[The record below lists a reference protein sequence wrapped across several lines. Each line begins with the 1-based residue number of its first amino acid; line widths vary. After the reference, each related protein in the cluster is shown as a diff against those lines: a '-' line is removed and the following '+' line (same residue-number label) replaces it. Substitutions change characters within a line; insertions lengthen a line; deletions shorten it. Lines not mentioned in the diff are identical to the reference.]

1 MVAVSVAGI
10 TIEMKHVLNNNGTLY
25 YQRAIPKSL
34 QERLGRRTFKIKLD
48 HMLGNVSIQAAK
60 LAKQHD
66 ALFKAMQLNKELTFT
81 EQKLAALATLASY
94 GLRPDDAN
102 ADGYIEDSRFEGLT
116 PWIDSFTDEYIEK
129 QREGITTK
137 AEDLAYKMLFKPLPM
152 TLSEALDTYFEEHE
166 RGNEDKWRKNILH
179 YWSLFMEHAGDVAL
193 ISVTRDDVK
202 SYIQKRLNA
211 GKKTG
216 TVEKELAIIS
226 AIFNKARIEKSINC
240 INPFE
245 RQKIPNAGKDVKKK
259 LVLSKE
265 QLQAV
270 VKAAI
275 AKNDDIR
282 AIVLLQAATGARISE
297 IVGLR
302 VDDVL
307 KLNNISYLK
316 LQTHDDEHGERRLK
330 NTNSSREVP
339 LVDFAKTVAKKLA
352 KEAKSPWLFS
362 RYVSASGEV
371 LGTHASNTVNKWLN
385 QQITGLTSHSFRHT
399 LKTYLREVTSKAL
412 NDEITGH
419 TSGDSAD
426 QYGLG
431 VSLQM
436 KLEAINKALTG
447 VDINNLDVL

>member
-1 MVAVSVAGI
+1 MVAVTVSGI
-10 TIEMKHVLNNNGTLY
+10 TIEMQYVFSNNGSLY
-25 YQRAIPKSL
+25 YQRAIPKAL

-94 GLRPDDAN
+94 GLRPDDGN
-102 ADGYIEDSRFEGLT
+102 AEGFIEDPKFEGLK
-116 PWIDSFTDEYIEK
+116 PWINSFTDEYIDK
-129 QREGITTK
+129 QRDGLTTK
-137 AEDLAYKMLFKPLPM
+137 EEDLAYKMLFKPLPM
-152 TLSEALDTYFEEHE
+152 TLSEALDTYLEVHE
-166 RGNEDKWRKNILH
+166 RGNEDKWRKNIEH
-179 YWSLFMEHAGDVAL
+179 YWGLFIDHAGDVAL
-193 ISVTRDDVK
+193 ISVSRDDVK

-265 QLQAV
+265 QLQV
-270 VKAAI
+270 VIKAAI

-302 VDDVL
+302 VEDVA
-307 KLNNISYLK
+307 KLSGITYLK
-316 LQTHDDEHGERRLK
+316 LQTHNDEHGERRLK
-330 NTNSSREVP
+330 NANSSREVP
-339 LVDFAKTVAKKLA
+339 LVSFAKAAAVQLA
-352 KEAKSPWLFS
+352 NDAKSNWLFP
-362 RYVSASGEV
+362 RYISETGEV

-385 QQITGLTSHSFRHT
+385 QQVSGLTSHSFRHT
-399 LKTYLREVTSKAL
+399 LKTYLREVTTKAL

-419 TSGDSAD
+419 VSGDTAD

-431 VSLQM
+431 VSLKM
-436 KLEAINKALTG
+436 KLDALNKALKE
-447 VDINNLDVL
+447 LDK